1 MLKTISKLGLLLCI
15 LTIFVQC
22 EKDIP
27 NTAKFDPATGEIIDR
42 SVSLPSENPEVIE
55 YAKYKGAWFEIQ
67 YPKDFTVKNSQ
78 KSSTRVDG
86 FDSALFLS
94 PDGKVQFYVFS
105 PQWSGEPKDIVLKT
119 SETQTPPTT
128 QIENGLEV
136 KRWTIQAKDGSY
148 SRSYE
153 SSAETD
159 SKINKV
165 FGIHYS
171 TEKDLAEYRTQYLH
185 FKNSLEQFA
194 D

>member
-1 MLKTISKLGLLLCI
+1 MLKITSKIGVSICLLSFFLSC
-15 LTIFVQC
+15 Q
-22 EKDIP
+22 KDIP
-27 NTAKFDPATGEIIDR
+27 NTAKMDPKTGEIIDR
-42 SVSLPSENPEVIE
+42 SVNIPSDSVEVIE
-55 YAKYKGAWFEIQ
+55 YQKYKGAWFDIE
-67 YPKDFTVKNSQ
+67 YPKNFTVKNAQ

-86 FDSALFLS
+86 FDSALFSS

-105 PQWSGEPKDIVLKT
+105 PQWSGEPKDILLKA

-153 SSAETD
+153 STSETD

-165 FGIHYS
+165 FGIHYAS
-171 TEKDLAEYRTQYLH
+171 EKDLAAYRTQYLH

>member
-1 MLKTISKLGLLLCI
+1 MSKIISNLLSVFSVFLVISC
-15 LTIFVQC
+15 T
-22 EKDIP
+22 KDIP
-27 NTAKFDPATGEIIDR
+27 NTAKMDPKTGEIIDR
-42 SVSLPSENPEVIE
+42 EVKMPSEDRDAVE
-55 YAKYKGAWFEIQ
+55 YQKYKGAWFEIQ
-67 YPKDFTVKNSQ
+67 YPKNFTVKNSQ

-86 FDSALFLS
+86 FDSALFSS

-105 PQWSGEPKDIVLKT
+105 PQWSGEPKDIALKS

-128 QIENGLEV
+128 QTENGLEI
-136 KRWTIQAKDGSY
+136 KRWTITAKNGSY
-148 SRSYE
+148 ARSYE
-153 SSAETD
+153 SSSETD

>member
-1 MLKTISKLGLLLCI
+1 MLKTIYKLGVLLCI
-15 LTIFVQC
+15 LTILVQC

-27 NTAKFDPATGEIIDR
+27 NTAKFDPTTGEIIDR
-42 SVSLPSENPEVIE
+42 SVNLPSENQEVIQ
-55 YAKYKGAWFEIQ
+55 YAKYKGAWFEIE
-67 YPKDFTVKNSQ
+67 YPKNFTVKNSQ
-78 KSSTRVDG
+78 KSSTRVDA
-86 FDSALFLS
+86 FDSALFSS

-105 PQWSGEPKDIVLKT
+105 PQWSGEAKDIALKA

-148 SRSYE
+148 LRSYE
-153 SSAETD
+153 SSSETG

-171 TEKDLAEYRTQYLH
+171 TEKDLEVYRSQYLH